1 MKHLRSEADRQRTVH
16 RERSNVMSSTA
27 TAQHIHQPVDRTAGV
42 VSAAVIGLAL
52 VTLVGIVGTT
62 RIRDEGVALQF
73 DPSVGQRSHLVREY
87 GADAA
92 RDPSGALHPHV
103 LRENV
108 GATAGA
114 LFDHV
119 VRENDAD

>member
-1 MKHLRSEADRQRTVH
+1 
-16 RERSNVMSSTA
+16 MSSTA
-27 TAQHIHQPVDRTAGV
+27 TAQHIHQPGDRTAGV

-62 RIRDEGVALQF
+62 RIRDQVVALQF
-73 DPSVGQRSHLVREY
+73 DPSVGQRGHLVREY
-87 GADAA
+87 RADAA
-92 RDPSGALHPHV
+92 RDPSGALNAHV

-108 GATAGA
+108 EATAGT

-119 VRENDAD
+119 VRENDAN